1 MTVPIT
7 VYVVVVL
14 FVATLIRSS
23 LGFGEA
29 LVAVPL
35 LALRLPVIVAAP
47 LAVAVSVIV
56 AGMIVA
62 QDWRNIEIKSA
73 MGLLISALFGIPIG
87 LFLLTHANEHSIKLL
102 LGVLIAGFS
111 IYSLVFRAK
120 LHLVKDHLAWLLGA
134 GFCSGILGGAYGMN
148 GPALAVYGSLRR
160 WPPQRFRATLQ
171 CYFFPASLIV
181 LLGYATK
188 GLYVPVITRYFIF
201 SLPGIVIAV
210 LIGRMVNR
218 RIRGDS
224 FFQYVYIGLTTIGFV
239 LIYQAFFRSSIH

>member
-1 MTVPIT
+1 MAISIT
-7 VYVVVVL
+7 VYVVMVIFL
-14 FVATLIRSS
+14 ATLIRSS

-35 LALRLPVIVAAP
+35 LALRIPVIVAAP

-87 LFLLTHANEHSIKLL
+87 LFLLTHANEHAIKLL
-102 LGVLIAGFS
+102 LGILIVCFS
-111 IYSLVFRAK
+111 IYSLVFRSK
-120 LHLVKDHLAWLLGA
+120 VHLVKDHLAWLLGA

-171 CYFFPASLIV
+171 CYFFPASLVV

-188 GLYVPVITRYFIF
+188 GLYIPVITRYFIF

-210 LIGRMVNR
+210 LIGRALNR
-218 RIRGDS
+218 RLRGES
-224 FFQYVYIGLTTIGFV
+224 FFQYVYVGLIVIGLTLLF
-239 LIYQAFFRSSIH
+239 QAGR